1 MFADWVDPA
10 AFGLSPSE
18 LAPGRILGP
27 LPAGE
32 DFAVATVLEVEAVA
46 TTPLDR
52 CRDKVLAAMKRD
64 RTHEAMA
71 RAVAQL
77 ESAARIEVEDGA
89 REVVAARIEAWLGGA
104 AGAPASPAPAG
115 GSG

>member
-1 MFADWVDPA
+1 
-10 AFGLSPSE
+10 
-18 LAPGRILGP
+18 
-27 LPAGE
+27 
-32 DFAVATVLEVEAVA
+32 VATVLEVEAVA